1 MSPATRSAGFR
12 HRWSMNIDNELLDA
26 LRTLR
31 TLDLPEP
38 QKAYLHRLLIHAVTS
53 RDRQRILHEA
63 RNEQARN
70 VYASQHATEKAW
82 ADKKARDALRGA
94 QKPRKGPTKV
104 TEEHRVKVR
113 EMRQQGATLKAISE
127 AVGIAE
133 SAVSRVLSADPEP
146 RSVIPAKKLKK
157 WTPEPLP
164 EDDPRHGTSN
174 GYMNYGCRCQPCTDA
189 RRAYRERLKATP
201 AGRAA
206 TSEHGTTSKYARG
219 CRCDQCRVAVTDAAR
234 EYRARK
240 RQA

>member
-1 MSPATRSAGFR
+1 
-12 HRWSMNIDNELLDA
+12 MNVDTELLDA

-31 TLDLPEP
+31 SLDLPAP
-38 QKAYLHRLLIHAVTS
+38 RLAYLQRVLIHAPFS
-53 RDRQRILHEA
+53 ADRQRILRDARNEEA
-63 RNEQARN
+63 RNA
-70 VYASQHATEKAW
+70 YAAQRATEKAW

-94 QKPRKGPTKV
+94 QKPRKCPTKV
-104 TEEHRVKVR
+104 TDEHRAKVR
-113 EMRQQGATLKAISE
+113 EMRAEGATLKVISE

-174 GYMNYGCRCQPCTDA
+174 GYMNYGCRCQPCVDA
-189 RRAYRERLKATP
+189 RKAYRERLKANP

-206 TSEHGTTSKYARG
+206 RSEHGTTSKYARG
-219 CRCDQCRVAVTDAAR
+219 CRCDQCRAAVTDAAR
-234 EYRARK
+234 EYRERK
-240 RQA
+240 RQK